1 MKKIVAI
8 LLILIFTKM
17 GVSYADTKEPLT
29 IRNFFLGSSPSADA
43 NLNQVLALL
52 VGPQGVPGPA
62 GVAGRDG
69 FIGMNGQDGRDGID
83 GAPGVV
89 GPQGIPGVQGA
100 IGPAGATGPQGP
112 QGPQG
117 PRGATGA
124 TGASGSNGTST
135 LAIVVAVGTSECS
148 GRGGTKFVTAD
159 ATTFA
164 CNGAAGTG
172 SGGTGGTTF
181 TFGQGRVEIGTCDG
195 DATVGF
201 TFPTRWSGTDF
212 FLNKVTVTGVDGR
225 CIGADLKIYFQIKST
240 GPIYV
245 PSSNYSLGD
254 NLVCTHPLTA
264 SEPGLAANPA
274 TLTTNAFSLLATSN
288 CARTSAAGAARPSIL
303 LGDIG
308 TRDLSDWVGFEIL

>member
-1 MKKIVAI
+1 MKKIIAI
-8 LLILIFTKM
+8 LLILTFTKM
-17 GVSYADTKEPLT
+17 GVSYADTTEPLT

-69 FIGMNGQDGRDGID
+69 FIGMNGQDGRDGLD
-83 GAPGVV
+83 GAPGIV
-89 GPQGIPGVQGA
+89 GPQGIPGLQGA
-100 IGPAGATGPQGP
+100 PGATGPQGP
-112 QGPQG
+112 QGARG
-117 PRGATGA
+117 PAGINGTS
-124 TGASGSNGTST
+124 GASGSNGTST

-148 GRGGTKFVTAD
+148 GRGGTKFVTAES
-159 ATTFA
+159 TTFA

-181 TFGQGRVEIGTCDG
+181 TFGQGRVEIGTCDS

-212 FLNKVTVTGVDGR
+212 FLNQVTVTGVDGR

-245 PSSNYSLGD
+245 PASNYELGD
-254 NLVCTHPLTA
+254 NLICIHPLTA
-264 SEPGLAANPA
+264 SEPGLAANP
-274 TLTTNAFSLLATSN
+274 TSLTANVFSVLATTT
-288 CARTSAAGAARPSIL
+288 CTRTSAAGVARPNTL

-308 TRDLSDWVGFEIL
+308 TRDLSDWVGFEIT

>member
-1 MKKIVAI
+1 MKKTLAI

-17 GVSYADTKEPLT
+17 GVSYADTTEPLT

-69 FIGMNGQDGRDGID
+69 FIGMNGQDGRDGLD
-83 GAPGVV
+83 GAPGIV
-89 GPQGIPGVQGA
+89 GPQGLPGLQ
-100 IGPAGATGPQGP
+100 GATGAPGAQGP
-112 QGPQG
+112 PGA
-117 PRGATGA
+117 RGATGA
-124 TGASGSNGTST
+124 DGAPGANGTNGTST
-135 LAIVVAVGTSECS
+135 LAIVIAVGSPECS
-148 GRGGTKFVTAD
+148 GRGGTKFVTGGL
-159 ATTFA
+159 TTFA

-172 SGGTGGTTF
+172 SGGSGGTTF
-181 TFGQGRVEIGTCDG
+181 TFGQGRVEIGTCDS

-212 FLNKVTVTGVDGR
+212 FLNQVSVSGVDGR

-245 PSSNYSLGD
+245 PSSNYALGD

-264 SEPGLAANPA
+264 SEPGLAANPS
-274 TLTTNAFSLLATSN
+274 TVTTNVFSLLATAT
-288 CARTSAAGAARPSIL
+288 CTRTSAGGATRPSIL